1 MHTTHKHRTSPRH
14 VFLTMTLAAI
24 VATTVLSLLSCNGDS
39 DKRTILFDTGRYPYA
54 VLHDGKYYFIKQAAN
69 ANNITITATDKLTRI
84 ADGVSKT
91 VWPTDTTFKKGNIW
105 SPELHFIDGK
115 WYIYFEAD
123 DGNTDNHQ
131 IYVLENPAPIPTQ
144 GTFTMKGVLRT
155 NKDWN
160 FGIHPTTFV
169 HNGRQYLLWSGWPK
183 RRSDTE
189 TQCIYIAAMSNPWTV
204 GSHRV
209 MISQPTYEWERQWIN
224 IDGTRSAYPIYVNEN
239 PTMIKS
245 SDGKR
250 IVVFYSASG
259 CWTTYQCVG
268 MVWADADANLLDR
281 HSWHKHREPVLKSS
295 PTDSVFGP
303 SDIDIVAS
311 GDKDHPYMLYETMKR
326 MGDGSFI
333 KQIKLKKICYDSDG
347 MPVLGKP

>member
-1 MHTTHKHRTSPRH
+1 
-14 VFLTMTLAAI
+14 
-24 VATTVLSLLSCNGDS
+24 
-39 DKRTILFDTGRYPYA
+39 
-54 VLHDGKYYFIKQAAN
+54 
-69 ANNITITATDKLTRI
+69 
-84 ADGVSKT
+84 
-91 VWPTDTTFKKGNIW
+91 
-105 SPELHFIDGK
+105 
-115 WYIYFEAD
+115 
-123 DGNTDNHQ
+123 
-131 IYVLENPAPIPTQ
+131 
-144 GTFTMKGVLRT
+144 
-155 NKDWN
+155 
-160 FGIHPTTFV
+160 
-169 HNGRQYLLWSGWPK
+169 
-183 RRSDTE
+183 
-189 TQCIYIAAMSNPWTV
+189 MSNPWTV

-281 HSWHKHREPVLKSS
+281 RSWHKHREPVLKSS

-333 KQIKLKKICYDSDG
+333 KQIKLKKIFYDSDG